1 MILIVKSYLESENT
15 EPEPMQNALKAYL
28 MHLLAFCFNLVLT
41 LWVIALSVSVHV
53 SLRFEL

>member
-1 MILIVKSYLESENT
+1 
-15 EPEPMQNALKAYL
+15 